1 MKIRKEFL
9 IKTKKFLKEL
19 SDKSLRQKVLKTEI
33 KIINSK
39 LNYFKSNKISSLL
52 QSLNQKK
59 IELENLNLYIESNL
73 IYIDFLEDY
82 LRDIILKRYFN
93 IFEYGKLISYSKLA
107 YELNISEST
116 AKRYI
121 SKGIKDLSYIMYGDI
136 IFEQ

>member
-1 MKIRKEFL
+1 MNIKKEFL
-9 IKTKKFLKEL
+9 IKTKEFLKEL
-19 SDKSLRQKVLKTEI
+19 SDKSLRQKILESEI

-39 LNYFKSNKISSLL
+39 LNYFKSNKLSNLL
-52 QSLNQKK
+52 ENLNQKK
-59 IELENLNLYIESNL
+59 IELENLNLYIESNI
-73 IYIDFLEDY
+73 IYLDFLEDN

-93 IFEYGKLISYSKLA
+93 IFKYGNLISYTKLA

>member
-1 MKIRKEFL
+1 MKIKKEFL

-121 SKGIKDLSYIMYGDI
+121 SKGIKNLSYIMYGDI